1 MNVEESNSAN
11 FRGSFGD
18 LLSKTAFRI
27 NPNLFVSCFDAVH
40 EHQVFWCWDCMA
52 YMDFWDVLKSMRSGC
67 YASRMRRRLLQSVD
81 LEKNGTN
88 LRPNF
93 SCGIGMCFCGASS
106 SYILILFAFHISLT
120 IHIDIYIYIYTCC
133 LQWFLKIIFLIIP
146 LISTGSAMFLVSR
159 TASLQE
165 IEAAPSGSLTGLTS
179 ASMRP
184 AWMRPKAIS
193 FPLLVLW
200 FYDILCLYRFYIVTY
215 FHKNHKTHRFYSIM
229 VSLISRFGISLSL
242 MRKEC
247 KVDRQRRN
255 RRRSFKTSRCLSRFA
270 TELNPFT
277 SLRHFHSWRKT
288 WSSGVHWFQHQVC
301 LVWTEVLSGSP
312 PPSQAEDFENEGIW
326 GRAQGADRAP
336 KMFSMAVWQIILYTW
351 YHGMLMTYNLASCMF
366 IGGKVWNMNEMY
378 YRLL

>member
-120 IHIDIYIYIYTCC
+120 IHIDIYLYIHIYMLFTV
-133 LQWFLKIIFLIIP
+133 IFKDH
-146 LISTGSAMFLVSR
+146 F
-159 TASLQE
+159 
-165 IEAAPSGSLTGLTS
+165 
-179 ASMRP
+179 
-184 AWMRPKAIS
+184 
-193 FPLLVLW
+193 F
-200 FYDILCLYRFYIVTY
+200 
-215 FHKNHKTHRFYSIM
+215 NHPFDLHRFCN
-229 VSLISRFGISLSL
+229 VSGISNCIASGDWSCPE
-242 MRKEC
+242 RF
-247 KVDRQRRN
+247 VDWPHLCEHETGVDET
-255 RRRSFKTSRCLSRFA
+255 KG
-270 TELNPFT
+270 
-277 SLRHFHSWRKT
+277 HFF
-288 WSSGVHWFQHQVC
+288 SSACSMILWYFMPIS
-301 LVWTEVLSGSP
+301 VLHCY
-312 PPSQAEDFENEGIW
+312 I
-326 GRAQGADRAP
+326 
-336 KMFSMAVWQIILYTW
+336 FS
-351 YHGMLMTYNLASCMF
+351 
-366 IGGKVWNMNEMY
+366 
-378 YRLL
+378 